1 MHNFLYHIRNKEK
14 TKKNMNIVTHSGSF
28 HSDEIF
34 AIALIKMYVDV
45 DASILRTR
53 DINKLEEVVASSD
66 TWVIDVGG
74 VYDPQ
79 SLNFDHHQATFTK
92 TWIDG
97 TPKSSIGI
105 VWDYLIEKHYLTLP
119 KKVIKKVE
127 FNLIKRIDAHDN
139 GVRSWG
145 LACVFGMYNRLENN
159 DRQFLKAVSTAQD
172 VIENSIYL
180 SQTRALEEEKFSSI
194 LKDYD
199 GSNMIVL
206 DEYISSASKSITY
219 RTEALVYVMP
229 CANIGSDT
237 WTAHAV
243 SEKNSIFSSK
253 CKTPEEW
260 NGLTGDELVNVSG
273 ISDAL
278 FSHKKGFMCVAQS
291 RESAIKM
298 AKIMLKNKK

>member
-1 MHNFLYHIRNKEK
+1 
-14 TKKNMNIVTHSGSF
+14 MNIVTHSGSF

-34 AIALIKMYVDV
+34 AIALIRAYVDNKV
-45 DASILRTR
+45 IITRTR
-53 DINKLEEVVASSD
+53 DEIKLLDATNDRD

-74 VYDPQ
+74 IYNKNMR
-79 SLNFDHHQATFTK
+79 NFDHHQSEFSL

-105 VWDYLIEKHYLTLP
+105 VWDYLIENHFLNLP
-119 KKVIKKVE
+119 KKVLKKVE

-145 LACVFGMYNRLENN
+145 LSCIFGMYNRVDNN
-159 DRQFLKAVSTAQD
+159 DRQFLKAVDTAQD
-172 VIENSIYL
+172 LIENSIHL
-180 SQTRALEEEKFSSI
+180 SQTRIQEEDKFAAL
-194 LKDYD
+194 LRTYD
-199 GSNMIVL
+199 GSEMIIL

-219 RTEALVYVMP
+219 RTNALVYVMP
-229 CANIGSDT
+229 CADINART

-253 CKTPEEW
+253 CSTPSEW
-260 NGLTGDELVNVSG
+260 NGLTGDELSAVSG
-273 ISDAL
+273 IEDAV

-291 RESAIKM
+291 KDSAIKM
-298 AKIMLKNKK
+298 AKIMLTNIK

>member
-1 MHNFLYHIRNKEK
+1 
-14 TKKNMNIVTHSGSF
+14 MNIVTHSGSF

-34 AIALIKMYVDV
+34 AIALIRIYVSD
-45 DASILRTR
+45 DISIVRTR
-53 DINKLEEVVASSD
+53 DGELLTQAKNSKD

-74 VYDPQ
+74 VYDPDA
-79 SLNFDHHQATFTK
+79 LNFDHHQSSFTK
-92 TWIDG
+92 SWIDG

-105 VWDYLIEKHYLTLP
+105 VWDYLIENHYLTLP
-119 KKVIKKVE
+119 KKVLKKVE

-145 LACVFGMYNRLENN
+145 LSCIFGMYNRVDNN
-159 DRQFLKAVSTAQD
+159 DRQFLKAVNTAQD
-172 VIENSIYL
+172 VIENSIHL
-180 SQTRALEEEKFSSI
+180 SHTRIQEEDKFLSV
-194 LKDYD
+194 LNNYD
-199 GSNMIVL
+199 GTEMIIL

-229 CANIGSDT
+229 CADIEANT

-253 CKTPEEW
+253 CLAPEEW
-260 NGLTGDELVNVSG
+260 NGLTGDVLAEVSG
-273 ISDAL
+273 IPDAI

-291 RESAIKM
+291 KASAIKM
-298 AKIMLKNKK
+298 AKYMLNHKK